1 MATVET
7 ILAFGLIFATMSRM
21 FVPAKR

>member
-7 ILAFGLIFATMSRM
+7 LLAFGLIFATMSRM
-21 FVPAKR
+21 FVPGKR